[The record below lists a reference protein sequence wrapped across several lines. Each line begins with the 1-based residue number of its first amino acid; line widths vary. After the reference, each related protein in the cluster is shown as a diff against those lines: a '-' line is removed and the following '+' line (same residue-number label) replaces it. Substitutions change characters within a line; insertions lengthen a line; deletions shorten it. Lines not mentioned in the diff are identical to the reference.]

1 MILDGAATPEHET
14 LPDEQRLPV
23 LLLSQYLYFL
33 SRRPISES
41 NLHYLLSRLQ
51 GLQSL
56 APVFAGSGH
65 PVLERVVLQLRQL
78 HPAAF
83 RRIAAALQL
92 SLIPLARGARELPK
106 DVVVQDSTPGAD
118 WITGVSRALLV
129 FGPGIGIG
137 DELILAPLPAWLKR
151 VNSSLS
157 VTTLSAYKGFWDRVE
172 AVDRDLRYS
181 SNLELLKALRGIAPY
196 DDVDLVVFIDFEAP
210 ELYRSVAAD
219 RGVKKYLEISLG
231 ARSAFLFDSERRW
244 MFRIHHVTPYFS
256 NYYHALHQ
264 TLRSLGLMPESAG
277 HFAGF
282 VRRREEKAADRLDVF
297 VTPFTSKYDP
307 SAVYWGRLLTA
318 LAGRIGPYPV
328 YLHLDTGKTWRT
340 QRFAIELARSL
351 AARLPSNVE
360 VRLARD
366 ATPPSLSL
374 PGVYDYL
381 DRCHAVVC
389 ADSFAAHAG
398 PLFDC
403 LTLVLAKADLKD
415 WRVPFDGSFYF
426 DPEWPVDQVAH
437 AMGELLCEVRRPKDG
452 VELAASFTTAE
463 LDLVAWGCELDAA
476 VHRGGR
482 MDDDFADLYR
492 KFAHHYHVVAER
504 RRKSGAEGVL
514 FADSFVDAV
523 RGPDR
528 QWDTAS
534 ARAMTLHLRDQLE
547 RWQNTNFVKYVR
559 RATRRVAEH
568 VDADVAVTPGG
579 GWAPSIESRGS
590 PLATVLLDA
599 IKAILREQL
608 PSGEIATYF
617 RFGTGALEY
626 RRTPLISSFVH
637 DALGSFDLKSRWVDT
652 DVLDALP
659 AGTQG
664 RFVRAAALVRSRI
677 RRFLLWEEGNEGGW
691 WFNGRGSGV
700 GPDGDTTACVAAAV
714 LQAPRRKPSPRW
726 RTHTGVVMTHLDGQG
741 NGGCDFIARVNI
753 LRFLALIGEPVD
765 TLSASI
771 LAALRRHDT
780 AATGRYA
787 HPLVAAFCVA
797 RTWAHAALPGRA
809 EVAELLLPDLLARA
823 KETPDF
829 GGPLGGALAL
839 NALQDLEYSGPETIA
854 LGQYLLD
861 SALPRGGWT
870 YSAFLENGGGTPAFS
885 TAVAMVALAHSG
897 VGR

>member
-1 MILDGAATPEHET
+1 
-14 LPDEQRLPV
+14 

-41 NLHYLLSRLQ
+41 NLHYLLSRLH

-78 HPAAF
+78 HPSAF
-83 RRIAAALQL
+83 RRVAAALQL

-106 DVVVQDSTPGAD
+106 DLVVQDSTPGTD
-118 WITGVSRALLV
+118 WIAGVNRVLLV

-151 VNSSLS
+151 ANARLS
-157 VTTLSAYKGFWDRVE
+157 VTTLSGYRGFWDRVE
-172 AVDRDLRYS
+172 AVDRDLQYS
-181 SNLELLKALRGIAPY
+181 SNLDLLKALRSIPPY
-196 DDVDLVVFIDFEAP
+196 DDVDLVVFVDFEAP
-210 ELYRSVAAD
+210 ELYRGVAAD

-231 ARSAFLFDSERRW
+231 ARSAFLFDAERRW

-264 TLRSLGLMPESAG
+264 TLRALGLNPEPAA
-277 HFAGF
+277 HFTNV
-282 VRRREEKAADRLDVF
+282 VRRRAQKADDGLDVF

-307 SAVYWGRLLTA
+307 SVVYWGRLLTA
-318 LAGRIGPYPV
+318 VAQRTGPCPV
-328 YLHLDTGKTWRT
+328 HFHLDTGKTWRT

-351 AARLPSNVE
+351 AARLPPNVE
-360 VRLARD
+360 LRLARD
-366 ATPPSLSL
+366 GTPPSLSL
-374 PGVYDYL
+374 PRVYDYL

-403 LTLVLAKADLKD
+403 LTLVLAKDELKD

-426 DPEWPVDQVAH
+426 DPEWPLDQVAA
-437 AMGELLCEVRRPKDG
+437 AMGELLCEIRRPKSA
-452 VELAASFTTAE
+452 VELEASFSKAE
-463 LDLVAWGCELDAA
+463 LDLSAWGCALDDAI
-476 VHRGGR
+476 HRGDR
-482 MDDDFADLYR
+482 LDDGLADLAR
-492 KFAHHYHVVAER
+492 KFAEHYQVVAEHR
-504 RRKSGAEGVL
+504 RNGGAGGIL
-514 FADSFVDAV
+514 FADSFVNAV

-528 QWDTAS
+528 HWDPAS

-547 RWQNTNFVKYVR
+547 RWQNTNFAKYVR
-559 RATRRVAEH
+559 RTARRVTEDVEA
-568 VDADVAVTPGG
+568 DAAALGRDGQM
-579 GWAPSIESRGS
+579 PSGESHES
-590 PLATVLLDA
+590 QLATVLLNA

-652 DVLDALP
+652 DFLDALP
-659 AGTQG
+659 PGTQG

-677 RRFLLWEEGNEGGW
+677 RRFLLWDEGNEGGW
-691 WFNGRGSGV
+691 WFNGRASGMP
-700 GPDGDTTACVAAAV
+700 PDGDTTACAAAAI

-726 RTHTGVVMTHLDGQG
+726 RSHTGVVLTHVDGHDD
-741 NGGCDFIARVNI
+741 GGCDFITRVNI

-765 TLSASI
+765 ALAAAVV
-771 LAALRRHDT
+771 AALRRRET
-780 AATGRYA
+780 ASTGRYA
-787 HPLVAAFCVA
+787 HPLVTAFCVA
-797 RTWAHAALPGRA
+797 RAWAHAALPGRA
-809 EVAELLLPDLLARA
+809 EVAELLVPELLGRA
-823 KETPDF
+823 NETPTL
-829 GGPLGGALAL
+829 GGPLGAALAL
-839 NALQDLEYSGPETIA
+839 NALLDLEYTGPETIA

-870 YSAFLENGGGTPAFS
+870 YGVFLENGGGAPAFS
-885 TAVAMVALAHSG
+885 TACAMTALAHSG